1 MEICCPAAV
10 VGSIPPEPSDNA
22 KHNMGAS
29 SVRLDA
35 MIITL
40 SGYGSSFPGL
50 DIVSTIEPCLV
61 KANLT

>member
-22 KHNMGAS
+22 KHNMVAS

-35 MIITL
+35 MIIPL
-40 SGYGSSFPGL
+40 NGYVASFPGL
-50 DIVSTIEPCLV
+50 DVVSTIEPCLV
-61 KANLT
+61 EANLT